1 MSDAHFIETII
12 GVGIL
17 LFAAKLMAELFLRL
31 KLPIVL
37 GELIAG
43 MVVGPFALGGLEIID
58 GKQLLQINDEI
69 RVLGEMGAIVI
80 LFMAGLEMTPKEFLK
95 GGKAA
100 FVVGTL
106 GVVIPFFAG
115 LAVFQLFG
123 FDVLQSM
130 LIATAL
136 TATSIAISIQVLNEF
151 GKIKTPEARLIIG
164 AAIVDDIL
172 AIAVLSVVTSM
183 AGSEGG
189 VDDIDITEITITI
202 LKVLGFFAIMLVVA
216 VVVIPKIITPRLW
229 KAKGSVE
236 GIATAAFFGA
246 AALAGSIGL
255 SPIVGAFA
263 VGMALST
270 TKVFEKIENYIGKI
284 GLIFA
289 PLFFAI
295 MLIVAVVVIPKV
307 ITPRIWK
314 AKGSVEGIATAA
326 FFGAA
331 ALAGSIG
338 LSPIVGAFAVG
349 MALSTTKVFDKIE
362 NYVGKI
368 GLIFAP
374 LFFAII
380 GAQVDLRAVD
390 LNILALSAVIVII
403 AVTTKLFG
411 CGLPAMYFLKS
422 KQKGLRVGIGMIS
435 RGEVGLIVAGV
446 GITAGILTSEVYSTI
461 IIMVV
466 VTTIITPI
474 WLKIEYRKEQ
484 KNDKNES
491 NKTVKQKSE

>member
-1 MSDAHFIETII
+1 MAAEAQLLETII

-37 GELIAG
+37 GELLAG
-43 MVVGPFALGGLEIID
+43 MIVGPFALGGLFVVD
-58 GKQLLQINDEI
+58 GKQLLQINEEI
-69 RVLGEMGAIVI
+69 KILGEMGAIVI

-100 FVVGTL
+100 FTVGTL
-106 GVVIPFFAG
+106 GVVVPFFAG
-115 LAVFQLFG
+115 LAVFQAFG
-123 FDVLQSM
+123 FDALQSM

-172 AIAVLSVVTSM
+172 AIAVLSVVTSI
-183 AGSEGG
+183 AGTDGG
-189 VDDIDITEITITI
+189 VDNIDITEVIITI
-202 LKVLGFFAIMLVVA
+202 LQVLAFFAIMLVVA

-236 GIATAAFFGA
+236 GIATASFFGA

-270 TKVFEKIENYIGKI
+270 TKVFEKIENYIGK
-284 GLIFA
+284 
-289 PLFFAI
+289 
-295 MLIVAVVVIPKV
+295 V
-307 ITPRIWK
+307 
-314 AKGSVEGIATAA
+314 
-326 FFGAA
+326 
-331 ALAGSIG
+331 
-338 LSPIVGAFAVG
+338 
-349 MALSTTKVFDKIE
+349 
-362 NYVGKI
+362 

-390 LNILALSAVIVII
+390 LNILMLSGVII
-403 AVTTKLFG
+403 LVAIATKLFG
-411 CGLPAMYFLKS
+411 CGLPAMLFLKS
-422 KQKGLRVGIGMIS
+422 RDGGMKVGIGMIS

-446 GITAGILTSEVYSTI
+446 GVTAGILTSEVYSTI
-461 IIMVV
+461 VIMVA

-474 WLKIEYRKEQ
+474 WLKLEYRKEQ
-484 KNDKNES
+484 RKEAGA
-491 NKTVKQKSE
+491 Q

>member
-1 MSDAHFIETII
+1 MSEAHFIETII

-43 MVVGPFALGGLEIID
+43 MIVGPFALGGLQIID

-69 RVLGEMGAIVI
+69 KILGEMGAIVI

-106 GVVIPFFAG
+106 GVVIPFFVG

-123 FDVLQSM
+123 FDALQSM

-136 TATSIAISIQVLNEF
+136 TATSIAISIQVLSEF
-151 GKIKTPEARLIIG
+151 GKLKTPEARLIIG
-164 AAIVDDIL
+164 AAIIDDIL
-172 AIAVLSVVTSM
+172 AIAVLSVVTSI
-183 AGSEGG
+183 AGTDGG
-189 VDDIDITEITITI
+189 VDNIDITEVTITI
-202 LKVLGFFAIMLVVA
+202 LQVLGFF
-216 VVVIPKIITPRLW
+216 
-229 KAKGSVE
+229 G
-236 GIATAAFFGA
+236 
-246 AALAGSIGL
+246 
-255 SPIVGAFA
+255 
-263 VGMALST
+263 
-270 TKVFEKIENYIGKI
+270 
-284 GLIFA
+284 
-289 PLFFAI
+289 I
-295 MLIVAVVVIPKV
+295 MLIVSVVVIPKV

-349 MALSTTKVFDKIE
+349 MALSTSKVFDKIE

-390 LNILALSAVIVII
+390 LNILALSAVIVVV

>member
-43 MVVGPFALGGLEIID
+43 MIVGPFALGGLQIID

-69 RVLGEMGAIVI
+69 RILGEMGAIVI

-106 GVVIPFFAG
+106 GVVIPFFVG
-115 LAVFQLFG
+115 LTVFQLFG
-123 FDVLQSM
+123 FDALQSM

-136 TATSIAISIQVLNEF
+136 TATSIAISIQVLSEF

-172 AIAVLSVVTSM
+172 AIAVLSVVTSI
-183 AGSEGG
+183 AGSDGG
-189 VDDIDITEITITI
+189 VDNIDITEIVITI
-202 LKVLGFFAIMLVVA
+202 LQVLG
-216 VVVIPKIITPRLW
+216 
-229 KAKGSVE
+229 
-236 GIATAAFFGA
+236 
-246 AALAGSIGL
+246 
-255 SPIVGAFA
+255 
-263 VGMALST
+263 
-270 TKVFEKIENYIGKI
+270 
-284 GLIFA
+284 
-289 PLFFAI
+289 FFAI
-295 MLIVAVVVIPKV
+295 MLIVAVVVIPKL

-374 LFFAII
+374 WFFAII

-390 LNILALSAVIVII
+390 LNIMILSGAIIIV

-422 KQKGLRVGIGMIS
+422 KQQGLRVGIGMIS

-446 GITAGILTSEVYSTI
+446 GVTAGVLTSEVYSTI

-484 KNDKNES
+484 RNDNNES
-491 NKTVKQKSE
+491 NKTVEAKSE

>member
-1 MSDAHFIETII
+1 MSEAHFIETII

-43 MVVGPFALGGLEIID
+43 MIVGPFALGGLQIID

-69 RVLGEMGAIVI
+69 KILGEMGAIVI

-100 FVVGTL
+100 LVVGTL
-106 GVVIPFFAG
+106 GVVIPFFVG
-115 LAVFQLFG
+115 LTVFQLFG
-123 FDVLQSM
+123 FDALQSM

-136 TATSIAISIQVLNEF
+136 TATSIAISIQVLSEF
-151 GKIKTPEARLIIG
+151 GKLKTPEARLIIG
-164 AAIVDDIL
+164 AAIIDDIL
-172 AIAVLSVVTSM
+172 AIAVLSVVTSI
-183 AGSEGG
+183 AGTDGG
-189 VDDIDITEITITI
+189 VDNIDITEVTITI
-202 LKVLGFFAIMLVVA
+202 LQVLGFF
-216 VVVIPKIITPRLW
+216 
-229 KAKGSVE
+229 G
-236 GIATAAFFGA
+236 
-246 AALAGSIGL
+246 
-255 SPIVGAFA
+255 
-263 VGMALST
+263 
-270 TKVFEKIENYIGKI
+270 
-284 GLIFA
+284 
-289 PLFFAI
+289 I
-295 MLIVAVVVIPKV
+295 MLIVSVVVIPKV

-349 MALSTTKVFDKIE
+349 MALSTSKVFDKIE

-390 LNILALSAVIVII
+390 LNILLLSAVIVVV

-484 KNDKNES
+484 RNANNES
-491 NKTVKQKSE
+491 NKTIEPKSE

>member
-1 MSDAHFIETII
+1 MSEAQFIETII

-37 GELIAG
+37 GELLAG
-43 MVVGPFALGGLEIID
+43 MIVGPFALGAFFVVD

-69 RVLGEMGAIVI
+69 KILGEMGAIVI
-80 LFMAGLEMTPKEFLK
+80 LFMAGLEMTPREFLK
-95 GGKAA
+95 GGKAS
-100 FVVGTL
+100 FTVGAL
-106 GVVIPFFAG
+106 GVVVPFFAG
-115 LAVFQLFG
+115 LAVFGLFG
-123 FDVLQSM
+123 FDALQSM

-136 TATSIAISIQVLNEF
+136 TATSIAISIQVLSEF

-164 AAIVDDIL
+164 AAVVDDIL
-172 AIAVLSVVTSM
+172 AIAVLSVVSSI
-183 AGSEGG
+183 AVSDGG
-189 VDDIDITEITITI
+189 VENIDPIEVITTI
-202 LKVLGFFAIMLVVA
+202 LKVLAFFAIMLIVA
-216 VVVIPKIITPRLW
+216 VIVIPKIITPRLW

-236 GIATAAFFGA
+236 GIATASFFGA

-295 MLIVAVVVIPKV
+295 
-307 ITPRIWK
+307 
-314 AKGSVEGIATAA
+314 
-326 FFGAA
+326 
-331 ALAGSIG
+331 
-338 LSPIVGAFAVG
+338 
-349 MALSTTKVFDKIE
+349 
-362 NYVGKI
+362 
-368 GLIFAP
+368 
-374 LFFAII
+374 I

-390 LNILALSAVIVII
+390 LNVLMLSGVVIVIAI
-403 AVTTKLFG
+403 VTKLFG
-411 CGLPAMYFLKS
+411 CGLPAMLFLKS
-422 KQKGLRVGIGMIS
+422 KQQGMRVGIGMIS

-446 GITAGILTSEVYSTI
+446 GVSTGILTSDVYSTI
-461 IIMVV
+461 VIMVA

-474 WLKIEYRKEQ
+474 WLKMEYRKEQ
-484 KNDKNES
+484 KEGNSTSKNSIE
-491 NKTVKQKSE
+491 KKPE

>member
-1 MSDAHFIETII
+1 MSEAHFIETII

-43 MVVGPFALGGLEIID
+43 MIVGPFALGGLQIID

-69 RVLGEMGAIVI
+69 KILGEMGAIVI

-106 GVVIPFFAG
+106 GVVIPFFIG

-123 FDVLQSM
+123 FDALQSM

-136 TATSIAISIQVLNEF
+136 TATSIAISIQVLSEF
-151 GKIKTPEARLIIG
+151 GKLKTPEARLIIG

-172 AIAVLSVVTSM
+172 AIAVLSVVTSI
-183 AGSEGG
+183 AGSDGG
-189 VDDIDITEITITI
+189 VDNIDITEVTITI
-202 LKVLGFFAIMLVVA
+202 LQVLG
-216 VVVIPKIITPRLW
+216 
-229 KAKGSVE
+229 
-236 GIATAAFFGA
+236 
-246 AALAGSIGL
+246 
-255 SPIVGAFA
+255 
-263 VGMALST
+263 
-270 TKVFEKIENYIGKI
+270 
-284 GLIFA
+284 
-289 PLFFAI
+289 FFAI

-349 MALSTTKVFDKIE
+349 MALSTTKVFEKVE

-390 LNILALSAVIVII
+390 LNILLLSAVIVIV

-422 KQKGLRVGIGMIS
+422 KQKGMRVGIGMIS

-484 KNDKNES
+484 KNDTNES
-491 NKTVKQKSE
+491 NKTVEQKSE

>member
-1 MSDAHFIETII
+1 MSEAHFIETII

-43 MVVGPFALGGLEIID
+43 MIVGPFALGGLQIID

-69 RVLGEMGAIVI
+69 KILGEMGAIVI

-100 FVVGTL
+100 LVVGTL
-106 GVVIPFFAG
+106 GVVIPFFVG
-115 LAVFQLFG
+115 LTVFQLFG
-123 FDVLQSM
+123 FDALQSM

-136 TATSIAISIQVLNEF
+136 TATSIAISIQVLSEF
-151 GKIKTPEARLIIG
+151 GKLKTPEARLIIG
-164 AAIVDDIL
+164 AAIIDDIL
-172 AIAVLSVVTSM
+172 AIAVLSVVTSI
-183 AGSEGG
+183 AGTDGG
-189 VDDIDITEITITI
+189 VDNIDITEVTITI
-202 LKVLGFFAIMLVVA
+202 LQVLGFFAIML
-216 VVVIPKIITPRLW
+216 
-229 KAKGSVE
+229 
-236 GIATAAFFGA
+236 
-246 AALAGSIGL
+246 
-255 SPIVGAFA
+255 IV
-263 VGMALST
+263 S
-270 TKVFEKIENYIGKI
+270 
-284 GLIFA
+284 
-289 PLFFAI
+289 
-295 MLIVAVVVIPKV
+295 VVVIPKV

-349 MALSTTKVFDKIE
+349 MALSTSKVFDKIE

-390 LNILALSAVIVII
+390 LNILALSAVIVVV

-422 KQKGLRVGIGMIS
+422 KEKGLRVGIGMIS

>member
-1 MSDAHFIETII
+1 MSEAHFIETII

-43 MVVGPFALGGLEIID
+43 MIVGPFALGGLQIID

-69 RVLGEMGAIVI
+69 RILGEMGAIVI

-106 GVVIPFFAG
+106 GVVIPFFVG
-115 LAVFQLFG
+115 LTVFQLFG
-123 FDVLQSM
+123 FDALQSM

-136 TATSIAISIQVLNEF
+136 TATSIAISIQVLSEF

-172 AIAVLSVVTSM
+172 AIAVLSVVTSI
-183 AGSEGG
+183 AGSDGG
-189 VDDIDITEITITI
+189 VDNIDITEITITI

-216 VVVIPKIITPRLW
+216 VVVIPKI
-229 KAKGSVE
+229 
-236 GIATAAFFGA
+236 
-246 AALAGSIGL
+246 
-255 SPIVGAFA
+255 
-263 VGMALST
+263 
-270 TKVFEKIENYIGKI
+270 
-284 GLIFA
+284 
-289 PLFFAI
+289 
-295 MLIVAVVVIPKV
+295 

-362 NYVGKI
+362 SYIGKI

-390 LNILALSAVIVII
+390 LNILILSGIIVIV

-422 KQKGLRVGIGMIS
+422 KQKGMRVGIGMIS

-446 GITAGILTSEVYSTI
+446 GVTAGILTSEVYSTI

-484 KNDKNES
+484 KKGDGTSEIKS
-491 NKTVKQKSE
+491 KQKSE

>member
-1 MSDAHFIETII
+1 MSEAHFIETII

-43 MVVGPFALGGLEIID
+43 MIVGPFALGGLQIID

-69 RVLGEMGAIVI
+69 KILGEMGAIVI

-100 FVVGTL
+100 LVVGTL
-106 GVVIPFFAG
+106 GVVIPFFVG
-115 LAVFQLFG
+115 LTVFQLFG
-123 FDVLQSM
+123 FDALQSM

-136 TATSIAISIQVLNEF
+136 TATSIAISIQVLSEF
-151 GKIKTPEARLIIG
+151 GKLKTPEARLIIG
-164 AAIVDDIL
+164 AAIIDDIL
-172 AIAVLSVVTSM
+172 AIAVLSVVTSI
-183 AGSEGG
+183 AGTDGG
-189 VDDIDITEITITI
+189 VDNIDITEVTITI
-202 LKVLGFFAIMLVVA
+202 LQVLG
-216 VVVIPKIITPRLW
+216 
-229 KAKGSVE
+229 
-236 GIATAAFFGA
+236 
-246 AALAGSIGL
+246 
-255 SPIVGAFA
+255 
-263 VGMALST
+263 
-270 TKVFEKIENYIGKI
+270 
-284 GLIFA
+284 
-289 PLFFAI
+289 FFAI

-349 MALSTTKVFDKIE
+349 MALSTSKVFDKIE

-390 LNILALSAVIVII
+390 LNILLLSAVIVVV